1 MEQNGTIVLFQE
13 KQVRRLWYN
22 EGWYFSIVDVIE
34 ILTDSPIP
42 RTYWSKLKTRLLK
55 ESGETYRNWV
65 QLKMMAADNK
75 ERLTDCANREALLRI
90 IMSIASPKAEPFKLW
105 LAQVGEER
113 IQEIEDPE
121 LAIERAKE
129 IYKAKGYSEN
139 WIQSRLK
146 SIDIRKQLTDEWQN
160 RGVKEGQEYSI
171 LTAEISKATFGL
183 TPAEYKKK
191 KGLDRQNLR
200 DHMTNLELIFT
211 MLGEEATRTIAV
223 KDDAQGFEENREAA
237 LDGGKIAA
245 KARQNLEKRTG
256 ESVISDENFLNLD
269 SDNTKIDDLTIE

>member
-13 KQVRRLWYN
+13 KQVRRLWHN
-22 EGWYFSIVDVIE
+22 DGWYFSIVDIIE

-65 QLKMMAADNK
+65 QLKMMAVDNK

-129 IYKAKGYSEN
+129 IYKAKGYSED
-139 WIQSRLK
+139 WIERRLK

-183 TPAEYKKK
+183 TPAEYKKR

-256 ESVISDENFLNLD
+256 ESVISDENFLNLG
-269 SDNTKIDDLTIE
+269 SDNSKIDDF